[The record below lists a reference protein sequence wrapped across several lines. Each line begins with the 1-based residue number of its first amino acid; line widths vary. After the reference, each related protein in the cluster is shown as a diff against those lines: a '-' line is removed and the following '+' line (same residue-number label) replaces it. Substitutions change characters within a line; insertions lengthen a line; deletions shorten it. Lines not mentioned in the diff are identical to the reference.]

1 MGDVVIV
8 PAEPAAETQ
17 VSETAETTADNSAIA
32 VAAAVQ
38 AAEASG
44 AAAAVAVNAD
54 ARIEA
59 LESRV
64 IALAE
69 NLTLRFDSLDNAM
82 REFVARSV
90 AAETA
95 IEPEPEPEI
104 IVPEPVPVEPHR
116 DLVVSQIAEQP
127 PPFIGRQLIG
137 VGAVLRLAVA
147 VQAMEIAAA
156 RQIPDDD
163 RPFSGGRQ

>member
-8 PAEPAAETQ
+8 PAEPAVETQ
-17 VSETAETTADNSAIA
+17 VSETAATTADNSAIA

-44 AAAAVAVNAD
+44 AAAAVAVNAN

-64 IALAE
+64 IALTE

-95 IEPEPEPEI
+95 IEPEPEPEPEPEI
-104 IVPEPVPVEPHR
+104 IVPEPVPVEPESKPEAPEAR
-116 DLVVSQIAEQP
+116 P
-127 PPFIGRQLIG
+127 PKRSRFI
-137 VGAVLRLAVA
+137 
-147 VQAMEIAAA
+147 
-156 RQIPDDD
+156 
-163 RPFSGGRQ
+163 